1 MASLRSYH
9 SKRDFAVSREP
20 RGKRIARRNKYRFVI
35 QRHAATRLHYDLRL
49 ELNGVYKSWAVT
61 KTPSLDPAVK
71 WGVDSAIALVA
82 LASGARTTEMGRCST
97 WGRILGAAAAIYRAS
112 SSLVTAGPY
121 PWKDLAKS
129 AKPLGPALKKLMG

>member
-1 MASLRSYH
+1 MRAFIRDLPKAHAAYLRPRRAAETNPGPSRPAVSLKREPQIGYGVVDVAHSTPQSMASLRSYH

-61 KTPSLDPAVK
+61 KTPSLDPA
-71 WGVDSAIALVA
+71 
-82 LASGARTTEMGRCST
+82 
-97 WGRILGAAAAIYRAS
+97 
-112 SSLVTAGPY
+112 
-121 PWKDLAKS
+121 
-129 AKPLGPALKKLMG
+129 